1 MEGILSAL
9 KIIGTEGISTVTDFL
24 WKLRWYLVAVGIVV
38 GIYYAVAAIMPY
50 LVLYFALKALLGFLF

>member
-1 MEGILSAL
+1 MEGILTTL
-9 KIIGTEGISTVTDFL
+9 RIIGTEGISTVTDFL

-50 LVLYFALKALLGFLF
+50 LVLYFAVKALLGFLF

>member
-1 MEGILSAL
+1 MEGILTTL

>member
-1 MEGILSAL
+1 MEGILTTL
-9 KIIGTEGISTVTDFL
+9 RIIGTEGISTVTDFL